1 MVTDNLTRWT
11 LATILALQTSI
22 LLFQSYSSTPFNQ
35 NVGKAVIKDI
45 LLKIQRNRKAEHKSK
60 LTYLET
66 IFPFPL
72 S

>member
-45 LLKIQRNRKAEHKSK
+45 LLKI
-60 LTYLET
+60 
-66 IFPFPL
+66 
-72 S
+72 